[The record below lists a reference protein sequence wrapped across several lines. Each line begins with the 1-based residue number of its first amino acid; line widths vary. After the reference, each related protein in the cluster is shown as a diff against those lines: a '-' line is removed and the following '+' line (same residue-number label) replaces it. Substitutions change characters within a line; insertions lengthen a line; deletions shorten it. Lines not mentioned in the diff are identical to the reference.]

1 MENQENKNQE
11 LAITEEQG
19 KLEQEKEAK
28 KTAAT
33 LTKDRPV
40 FATLYPIKGSNIS
53 LETGKQAYSKPV
65 EIKIPIDPLNK
76 TDKTVDV
83 IINGYRWTIERGKDV
98 KVPRAVKEILSDAQY
113 I

>member
-33 LTKDRPV
+33 LKKD
-40 FATLYPIKGSNIS
+40 L
-53 LETGKQAYSKPV
+53 V

-98 KVPRAVKEILSDAQY
+98 KVPRAVKEILLPSR
-113 I
+113 

>member
-1 MENQENKNQE
+1 MENQENNIKENNNQE
-11 LAITEEQG
+11 LLKSEEQG

-33 LTKDRPV
+33 LRKD
-40 FATLYPIKGSNIS
+40 L
-53 LETGKQAYSKPV
+53 V

-98 KVPRAVKEILSDAQY
+98 KVPRAVKEILSDAKY

>member
-1 MENQENKNQE
+1 MKNQENKNQE

-33 LTKDRPV
+33 LKKD
-40 FATLYPIKGSNIS
+40 L
-53 LETGKQAYSKPV
+53 V

>member
-33 LTKDRPV
+33 LKKD
-40 FATLYPIKGSNIS
+40 L
-53 LETGKQAYSKPV
+53 V

-76 TDKTVDV
+76 TDKT
-83 IINGYRWTIERGKDV
+83 GTTHFCPGR
-98 KVPRAVKEILSDAQY
+98 
-113 I
+113 